1 MQPVADP
8 RGLRPA
14 PALTSEDVMNLT
26 IYVLNGPNLN
36 LQGERE
42 PSIYG
47 TATLEDIRTLCQRV
61 ALAAGAQ
68 VDFRQ
73 TNHEGELVEWVQE
86 AHRHAGALVI
96 NAAGYTHTSV
106 ALHDALKVLTIPVV
120 EVHLS
125 NPSNREDFRR
135 KSLVS
140 PAASGVIAG
149 FGPLGYRL
157 ALEAAVALT
166 SDKRD

>member
-1 MQPVADP
+1 M
-8 RGLRPA
+8 
-14 PALTSEDVMNLT
+14 SLT

-36 LQGERE
+36 LLGERE
-42 PSIYG
+42 PAIYG
-47 TATLEDIRTLCQRV
+47 TATLGDLETLAQDT
-61 ALAAGAQ
+61 AAQLGAT
-68 VDFRQ
+68 VTFRQ
-73 TNHEGELVEWVQE
+73 SNHEGELVDWVQE
-86 AHRHAGALVI
+86 ARRQAGAVVI
-96 NAAGYTHTSV
+96 NAGGYTHTSV

-125 NPSNREDFRR
+125 NPGNREDFRH

-157 ALEAAVALT
+157 AIEAAVALAAKKK
-166 SDKRD
+166 D